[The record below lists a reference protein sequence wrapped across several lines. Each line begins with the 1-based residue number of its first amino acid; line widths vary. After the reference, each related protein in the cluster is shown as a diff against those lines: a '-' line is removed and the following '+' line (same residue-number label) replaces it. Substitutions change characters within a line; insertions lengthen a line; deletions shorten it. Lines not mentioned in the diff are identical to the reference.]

1 MLPAVNEFFFQI
13 MLKIMLVFKI
23 MLLFLNVCLKI
34 KKLKTSPKT
43 QIVYLL
49 LIKHHILYLELHAC
63 PNKTQPTTE
72 LHSRLEAVT

>member
-1 MLPAVNEFFFQI
+1 
-13 MLKIMLVFKI
+13 
-23 MLLFLNVCLKI
+23 MLLKN

-49 LIKHHILYLELHAC
+49 LIKHHILYLELHTC
-63 PNKTQPTTE
+63 PDKTQPTTE